1 MAEKEKIAFLSE
13 KVKDLNRITSEIE
26 EQFPEKSFKLDG
38 ILIGNI
44 VEVMAAHIY
53 GITLYKQSEKTH
65 DGEVDGKKVQIKGTQ
80 KLDSIVIREEPDYLL
95 VEICI

>member
-1 MAEKEKIAFLSE
+1 MIEKEKIAFLSE

-53 GITLYKQSEKTH
+53 GITLYKQSEKLMM
-65 DGEVDGKKVQIKGTQ
+65 GKLMAKKFRLRAH
-80 KLDSIVIREEPDYLL
+80 KK
-95 VEICI
+95 

>member
-1 MAEKEKIAFLSE
+1 MIEKEKIAFLSE

-44 VEVMAAHIY
+44 V
-53 GITLYKQSEKTH
+53 
-65 DGEVDGKKVQIKGTQ
+65 
-80 KLDSIVIREEPDYLL
+80 
-95 VEICI
+95 